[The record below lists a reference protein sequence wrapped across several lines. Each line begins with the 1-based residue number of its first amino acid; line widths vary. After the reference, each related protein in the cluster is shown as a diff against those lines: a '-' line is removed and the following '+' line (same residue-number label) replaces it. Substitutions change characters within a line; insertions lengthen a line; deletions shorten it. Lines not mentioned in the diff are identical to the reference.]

1 MIDRTILRGLLKIC
15 ILSCASEG
23 ELYGLGLI
31 ERMRR
36 CGFAV
41 SPGTLYPNLNVLL
54 REGDLLR
61 EAKVISGKR
70 RIVYRL
76 SKKGRKELRG
86 TRAKL
91 RTLNR
96 QIFGPPN
103 RRADA

>member
-1 MIDRTILRGLLKIC
+1 MIDRAILRGLLKIC
-15 ILSCASEG
+15 ILSCAGEG
-23 ELYGLGLI
+23 ELYGLGLMK
-31 ERMRR
+31 RMRK

-61 EAKVISGKR
+61 STQVIGGKR

-76 SKKGRKELRG
+76 SKKGRRELRA
-86 TRAKL
+86 TKSRL

-96 QIFGPPN
+96 QIFGISGI
-103 RRADA
+103 RG